1 MTMQTIHNVTVYD
14 SGALEELKHLLEK
27 AGVNKVQYEE
37 DDWRLS
43 FEVAPDVFV
52 EFELDPGL
60 KFDLSD
66 AMAWGE
72 DANRVA
78 DFYWRQ

>member
-1 MTMQTIHNVTVYD
+1 MQKIHNVTVYD
-14 SGALEELKHLLEK
+14 TGALEELKTLLEK

-43 FEVAPDVFV
+43 FEAAPDVFV
-52 EFELDPGL
+52 EFELDPGM
-60 KFDLSD
+60 KSDLLD
-66 AMAWGE
+66 AMAW
-72 DANRVA
+72 DKDTYRVA